1 MTQFPATSMQHL
13 NGKTQLLGVIG
24 HPVEH
29 SRSPVMHNAAIAALG
44 QNLIYLPLPI
54 APDHLAIAL
63 PGLAA
68 IGLRGFSV
76 TLPHKQTIIPLL
88 ATITP
93 VAQQIGAVNTVWR
106 DGEAWHGTN
115 TDAAGFIAP
124 LQALNRDWSQVT
136 PVILGNG
143 GACRAVVAGCAE
155 LGCPAIHVVG
165 RDPDKVAA
173 FHASW
178 QLTPLADHLQVY
190 TWDSLPTLI
199 PHTTLLI
206 NTTPVGMEPE
216 TERSPLDPALITQ
229 LPTGAIAYD
238 LIYTPRPTQFL
249 TLAQA
254 HGATIIDGTEMLV
267 QQGAIA
273 LQQWLGQ
280 PVPVDVM
287 RSALL
292 RSLSA

>member
-1 MTQFPATSMQHL
+1 
-13 NGKTQLLGVIG
+13 
-24 HPVEH
+24 
-29 SRSPVMHNAAIAALG
+29 MHNAAIAALG
-44 QNLIYLPLPI
+44 QNLVYLPLPI
-54 APDHLAIAL
+54 APDTLATAL
-63 PGLAA
+63 QGLAA
-68 IGLRGFSV
+68 IGVLGFSV
-76 TLPHKQTIIPLL
+76 TLPHKQAIMPLL

-106 DGEAWHGTN
+106 EAGAWHGTN

-124 LQALNRDWSQVT
+124 LRALDQDWSSVT

-165 RDPDKVAA
+165 RDPEKVAA

-178 QLTPLADHLQVY
+178 QLTPIADQLQVY
-190 TWDSLPTLI
+190 TWDALPTLI
-199 PHTTLLI
+199 PTTTLLI
-206 NTTPVGMEPE
+206 NTTPVGMEPDPD
-216 TERSPLDPALITQ
+216 RSPLAPELIAQ
-229 LPTGAIAYD
+229 LPGGAIAYD
-238 LIYTPRPTQFL
+238 LIYTPRPTRFL
-249 TLAQA
+249 KLAQT

-273 LQQWLGQ
+273 LQKWLGQ

-292 RSLSA
+292 QSLI